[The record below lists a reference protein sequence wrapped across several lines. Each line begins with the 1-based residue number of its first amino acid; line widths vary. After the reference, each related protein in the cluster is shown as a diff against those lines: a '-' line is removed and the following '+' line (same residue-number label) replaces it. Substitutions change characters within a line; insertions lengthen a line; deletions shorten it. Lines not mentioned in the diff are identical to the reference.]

1 MKLIAGNWK
10 MFKGPEATR
19 AFCEAFEAPDG
30 VEAVLCPPFVSLPAA
45 VERGHTIFAQN
56 VHWADEGA
64 FTGEVSAPMLL
75 ELGVSGAIVGHSERR
90 QYFGETDETVARRVA
105 AALGHGLRVIACV
118 GETLEERESGQMDL
132 VLRLQVEA
140 IADAA
145 GAHEGLVIAY
155 EPVWAIG
162 TGQMATPGPGA
173 RGARVHQEPARRAG
187 ALRRLGQARERRG
200 AALPG
205 RRGRRPRRRRLPR
218 RGIVHGALPD
228 RRQPVVLVILDGW
241 GCAPPGPGN
250 AVELAETPVFD
261 RLWAEYPHT
270 TIKAS
275 GEAVGLPPGQMGNSE
290 VGHLT
295 IGSGR
300 VLDQDLQ
307 RVNRAIADGSFFENP
322 ALKAAFDRGGDVH
335 LLGLVS
341 HGGVHSH
348 IEHLQAL
355 LRFAPE
361 RTWIHAFTDGRD
373 VSPHAAEHDLAELPA
388 ERIATVSGR
397 YYAMDRDQRWERTQ
411 KAFDAIVEGEGEHAD
426 DPVAAVRASYERG
439 ITDEFIEPTVLD
451 GRPRL
456 GRDDAAIFFNFRPD
470 RARQLTKLLLEAGI
484 DVTTMTR
491 YSDELDTHVAFGE
504 QQVDETLAEVLAEH
518 GLRQLHAA
526 ETEKYAHVTYFFNGG
541 SEEEWPGET
550 RLLVPSPREV
560 GTYDKQPEMSAEE
573 VAARFCEELE
583 RGGYSF
589 AVVNFAN
596 PDMVGHTGVIPAVV
610 KAVETTDACLG
621 RVVETV
627 ERLGGVALITA
638 DHGNAEQML
647 EADGK
652 SPHTA
657 HTSNLVPLVVTD
669 PDARL
674 RDDGELSD
682 LAPTVLAYLGLR
694 KPLQMAGE
702 NLCN

>member
-1 MKLIAGNWK
+1 M
-10 MFKGPEATR
+10 
-19 AFCEAFEAPDG
+19 
-30 VEAVLCPPFVSLPAA
+30 
-45 VERGHTIFAQN
+45 
-56 VHWADEGA
+56 
-64 FTGEVSAPMLL
+64 
-75 ELGVSGAIVGHSERR
+75 
-90 QYFGETDETVARRVA
+90 
-105 AALGHGLRVIACV
+105 
-118 GETLEERESGQMDL
+118 
-132 VLRLQVEA
+132 
-140 IADAA
+140 
-145 GAHEGLVIAY
+145 
-155 EPVWAIG
+155 
-162 TGQMATPGPGA
+162 
-173 RGARVHQEPARRAG
+173 
-187 ALRRLGQARERRG
+187 
-200 AALPG
+200 
-205 RRGRRPRRRRLPR
+205 
-218 RGIVHGALPD
+218 PD
-228 RRQPVVLVILDGW
+228 RRQPVALVILDGW

-270 TIKAS
+270 TIKAA

-322 ALKAAFDRGGDVH
+322 ALTQAFDRGGDVH

-388 ERIATVSGR
+388 ERIATVCGR
-397 YYAMDRDQRWERTQ
+397 YYAMDRDQRWDRTQ
-411 KAFDAIVEGEGEHAD
+411 KAFDAIVEGKGEHAE

-491 YSDELDTHVAFGE
+491 YSDELETHVAFAE

-518 GLRQLHAA
+518 GLRQLRAA

-541 SEEEWPGET
+541 NEEEWPGET

-573 VAARFCEELE
+573 LAGRFCEELE

-610 KAVETTDACLG
+610 KAVETTDGCLG

-627 ERLGGVALITA
+627 ARLGGVALITA

-647 EADGK
+647 EPDGT

-657 HTSNLVPLVVTD
+657 HTSNLVPLIATHCE
-669 PDARL
+669 AGL
-674 RDDGELSD
+674 RADGELGD

-694 KPLQMAGE
+694 KPLQMSGE